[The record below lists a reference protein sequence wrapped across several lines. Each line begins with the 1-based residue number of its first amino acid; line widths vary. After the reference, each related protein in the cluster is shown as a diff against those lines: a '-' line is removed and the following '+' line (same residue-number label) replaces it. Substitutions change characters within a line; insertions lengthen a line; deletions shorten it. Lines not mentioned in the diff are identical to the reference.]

1 MLKQDII
8 ELSESPW
15 SSPIVLVRK
24 KNGTMRLY
32 IDYRKVNDVMKD
44 SFPVSRIDNE
54 LDALSG
60 AEWFN
65 VLDLQRCYFQVICDK
80 NDREKT
86 AFVTENGRYQFKV
99 MPMGLCIAPATFER
113 LMNKVLKG
121 LSWKTCLAY
130 LDDIIVFG
138 DSFDCTLQRFRE
150 VFDRLRTASLKHS
163 NADSLSRRP
172 CVNC

>member
-80 NDREKT
+80 TTVKRPHLLLK
-86 AFVTENGRYQFKV
+86 
-99 MPMGLCIAPATFER
+99 MGVI
-113 LMNKVLKG
+113 NLK
-121 LSWKTCLAY
+121 SCLWDY
-130 LDDIIVFG
+130 VSHQL
-138 DSFDCTLQRFRE
+138 
-150 VFDRLRTASLKHS
+150 RLRDL
-163 NADSLSRRP
+163 
-172 CVNC
+172 

>member
-32 IDYRKVNDVMKD
+32 IDYRKVNYVMKD

-65 VLDLQRCYFQVICDK
+65 VLIKF
-80 NDREKT
+80 
-86 AFVTENGRYQFKV
+86 
-99 MPMGLCIAPATFER
+99 
-113 LMNKVLKG
+113 
-121 LSWKTCLAY
+121 
-130 LDDIIVFG
+130 
-138 DSFDCTLQRFRE
+138 
-150 VFDRLRTASLKHS
+150 
-163 NADSLSRRP
+163 
-172 CVNC
+172 